1 MFIVDD
7 LKALSKP
14 QRSAFF
20 ASFLGWTLDAFDF
33 FILTFIVKD
42 IAEAFSTPGHKV
54 EVSAVSLGIALT
66 LMMRPLGAF
75 IFGWLADRFGRRPVL
90 MADVLLYAGFAFASA
105 FAPNLITLLILRM
118 LFGIAMGGEWGIG
131 ASLALESIPA
141 KSRGVVSGVMQT
153 GYPFGF
159 LLASVLNF
167 FAPHL
172 GWRGM
177 FMVGVIP
184 AFLVLYIRRH
194 VPESPAF
201 EAVRERALAR
211 KRDRPAPPTLLAHE
225 GARALELLVMACAL
239 TAAPLVLAGRG
250 VVLDMPF
257 NVAVLVALL
266 AAGMMLGLAYGFRKR
281 GGAQIASHAGYA
293 LRTFWLAFAGAVLF
307 GLILFSVQ
315 KPFRQLG
322 VSLNVVLQI
331 GAAVLALWFLGRG
344 AFGLAR
350 AARNLGFRP
359 IEPESFAGSLG
370 HQWPLLLYV
379 VILMTGFNF
388 FSHGSQDLYPTFL
401 KVQHHFSPGLVSTL
415 AIVGN
420 LGAIV
425 GGFTFGALSE
435 RIGRRRAIVIA
446 CLLALPMIP
455 LWAFSATPVMLGIG
469 AFLMQIAVQ
478 GAWGVVPVHLNELS
492 PDAARGT
499 FPGLAYQLGN
509 LIASGN
515 AVIQAGVAES
525 RGDNYGLALALV
537 IGIVA
542 VVLAA
547 LSFFGPE
554 KKGVVFGGGDAE
566 AAAR

>member
-1 MFIVDD
+1 MIIIDD
-7 LKALSKP
+7 LRALSKP
-14 QRSAFF
+14 QRSAFV

-33 FILTFIVKD
+33 FILTFIVAD
-42 IAEAFSTPGHKV
+42 IAKEFSTPGHKV

-90 MADVLLYAGFAFASA
+90 MIDVLLYAGLEFASG
-105 FAPNLITLLILRM
+105 FAPDLTTLLILRL

-141 KSRGVVSGVMQT
+141 KSRGIVSGVLQT
-153 GYPFGF
+153 GYPCGF
-159 LLASVLNF
+159 LLASVVNY
-167 FAPHL
+167 FAPQL

-177 FMVGVIP
+177 FIVGVAP

-194 VPESPAF
+194 VEESPAF
-201 EAVRERALAR
+201 EQVRERARAR
-211 KRDRPAPPTLLAHE
+211 RAARPAPP
-225 GARALELLVMACAL
+225 ALIAADRMSALVMQAL
-239 TAAPLVLAGRG
+239 VLVAAVVAAPLWLFATT
-250 VVLDMPF
+250 P
-257 NVAVLVALL
+257 VAATIFML
-266 AAGMMLGLAYGFRKR
+266 AAGAAGLAVLALLGSAYAGLRR
-281 GGAQIASHAGYA
+281 GGPERASHAGYA
-293 LRTFWLAFAGAVLF
+293 LRTFWLAFAAMVLF

-322 VSLNVVLQI
+322 IQLLIVI
-331 GAAVLALWFLGRG
+331 ETGAAILAAWFLARG
-344 AFGLAR
+344 VYGLMR
-350 AARNLGFRP
+350 AVSGQGFRP

-370 HQWPLLLYV
+370 SRWPLLLYV

-401 KVQHHFSPGLVSTL
+401 KVQHHFSPSLVSTL
-415 AIVGN
+415 TIVGN

-515 AVIQAGVAES
+515 AVIQAGIAES
-525 RGDNYGLALALV
+525 RGDNYGLALAIV
-537 IGIVA
+537 IGVVA
-542 VVLAA
+542 VVLAG

-554 KKGVVFGGGDAE
+554 KKGVQFG
-566 AAAR
+566 AADSG